1 MEVFPV
7 AVISRCLCAF
17 ASARISFTALSNTQ
31 RYSPSDK
38 NPRLL
43 GNTIAEE
50 SVGSSSVSRDHTGGG
65 TGTRRIWPVS
75 VPLSTMPFPVTEDG
89 NAVKFLSTIIVLGP
103 TSIAEIWAAA
113 FPEGPDLAEANA
125 VIDSFKPTSGL
136 R

>member
-1 MEVFPV
+1 
-7 AVISRCLCAF
+7 
-17 ASARISFTALSNTQ
+17 
-31 RYSPSDK
+31 
-38 NPRLL
+38 
-43 GNTIAEE
+43 
-50 SVGSSSVSRDHTGGG
+50 
-65 TGTRRIWPVS
+65 
-75 VPLSTMPFPVTEDG
+75 MPFPVTEDG